1 MEELI
6 DLIATN
12 GSPSDV
18 SDRIKDLLYVKAAER
33 VEAIRPEVA
42 ELVFAGEDQSEGD
55 EE

>member
-18 SDRIKDLLYVKAAER
+18 SNKIKDLLYAKAGEKVNA
-33 VEAIRPEVA
+33 VRPEISSLMFDNNV
-42 ELVFAGEDQSEGD
+42 DQGD
-55 EE
+55 NE

>member
-33 VEAIRPEVA
+33 VDSIRPEIA
-42 ELVFAGEDQSEGD
+42 ELMFADEDQSGD
-55 EE
+55 DE